1 MQTITVI
8 LTIQSKQNKKL
19 ETKNFLIV
27 EKSYKDLVIYF
38 TRYVHSRS
46 IKMLSLHYHELM
58 RKKEKKLMV
67 DDCYMLDKLL
77 DKVKQIVSTEK
88 FDNTKILTDTD
99 NKLLDDITSKNEV
112 ILATCVLK
120 GNGIFHPQIL
130 EEALLVT

>member
-1 MQTITVI
+1 
-8 LTIQSKQNKKL
+8 
-19 ETKNFLIV
+19 
-27 EKSYKDLVIYF
+27 
-38 TRYVHSRS
+38 
-46 IKMLSLHYHELM
+46 
-58 RKKEKKLMV
+58 MV

-77 DKVKQIVSTEK
+77 DKVKEIVSTEK

-99 NKLLDDITSKNEV
+99 NELLDDITSKNVV